1 MRSRG
6 VRVKILTNS
15 LASNNHSFVHAGY
28 AKHRRELLRAGVEL
42 YEVNIEA
49 LREKSKDENVDYGK
63 NKTVLHAKSFVFDRE
78 KIFIGSLN
86 LDPRSIDHN
95 TEIGVVLSSEEIGS
109 EMAEWFDQHIEEVS
123 FRLALEADV
132 RVLLELPRN
141 PNGKVLKR
149 TLREQFA
156 GLTL

>member
-1 MRSRG
+1 MDATREEFIIFTPYFVPRRSGVEFLKELRSRG

-78 KIFIGSLN
+78 KWPSGLI
-86 LDPRSIDHN
+86 SI
-95 TEIGVVLSSEEIGS
+95 
-109 EMAEWFDQHIEEVS
+109 
-123 FRLALEADV
+123 
-132 RVLLELPRN
+132 
-141 PNGKVLKR
+141 
-149 TLREQFA
+149 LRRYHS
-156 GLTL
+156 GWR